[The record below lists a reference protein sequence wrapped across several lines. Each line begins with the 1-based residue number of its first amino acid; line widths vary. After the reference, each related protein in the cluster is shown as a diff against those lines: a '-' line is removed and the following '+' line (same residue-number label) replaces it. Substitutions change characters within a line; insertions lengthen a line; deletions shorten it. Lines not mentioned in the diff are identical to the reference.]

1 MDMKTRTLFIL
12 RPMVLACDAP
22 VTLDFVPPLQRR
34 RLSRLQQRTFAVA
47 HQITE
52 GFPTDYRV
60 VFASQ
65 DGEDELTRKLVAAF
79 TIDGD
84 VSPMRFSTSVYN
96 AAPGLYSIFTK
107 NSASYSALAAGDE
120 TLDCS
125 LLEMLLAEQRTL
137 WIYSEETHNTPTLG
151 CFMLPEGDY
160 DTAYCDGICCQWSA
174 GVVDAPLLTPTV
186 VAAFLNGETK
196 TLCSRYFTLIRVSS
210 APFPNKVT

>member
-12 RPMVLACDAP
+12 RPMVLAYDAP

-47 HQITE
+47 HQMTE
-52 GFPTDYRV
+52 GFPQDYRV

-79 TIDGD
+79 TTEGD

-107 NSASYSALAAGDE
+107 NAASYSALAAGDE

-125 LLEMLLAEQRTL
+125 LLELLLTEQRTL
-137 WIYSEETHNTPTLG
+137 WIYSEETHDTPTLG
-151 CFMLPEGDY
+151 CLMLPEGDC
-160 DTAYCDGICCQWSA
+160 AGREGVRCQWTA
-174 GVVDAPLLTPTV
+174 GVADAPLLTPTV
-186 VAAFLNGETK
+186 VAAFLSGECN
-196 TLCSRYFTLIRVSS
+196 TLVSRYFTLTRCD
-210 APFPNKVT
+210 